1 MASRRTPGTGRLDLS
16 GASIL
21 IVEDNDDSRE
31 MLRQMVSSFGAAVTT
46 ARYGRE
52 AIDQVTHATP
62 DLVLCDLVMPG
73 VDGFQFVEWLRRQP
87 GRRGR
92 VPVIAVTALGAQADF
107 ERTLA
112 AGFTAH
118 LLKPID
124 YGMVEAQLRRVLGP
138 DPGGTRRD
146 KLPA

>member
-1 MASRRTPGTGRLDLS
+1 VAAKKAPAHGRLDLS

-31 MLRQMVSSFGAAVTT
+31 MLRQMVESFGAEVTT

-52 AIDQVTHATP
+52 AIDHVTRTIP

-87 GRRGR
+87 GERGR
-92 VPVIAVTALGAQADF
+92 VPVIAVTALGTQADF
-107 ERTLA
+107 ERTMA
-112 AGFTAH
+112 AGFTGH

-124 YGMVEAQLRRVLGP
+124 YGMVDAQLRRVF
-138 DPGGTRRD
+138 
-146 KLPA
+146 